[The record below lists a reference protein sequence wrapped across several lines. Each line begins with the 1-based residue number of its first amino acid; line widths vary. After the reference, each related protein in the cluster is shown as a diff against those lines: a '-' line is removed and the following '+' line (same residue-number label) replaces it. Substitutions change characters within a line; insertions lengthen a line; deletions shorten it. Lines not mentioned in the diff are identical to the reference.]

1 MVSGDGLRLF
11 GLKELRRMGVPR
23 YAVGI
28 DLGGTA
34 VKYALVASDGD
45 VLFSGKLPSR
55 AAEGAAAVGQQIV
68 VAARSCCD
76 EAARGGLHLAGVGI
90 GTPGVVSPEGI
101 VVGGAENIPGW
112 ENVNLAKL
120 LGDVTGLPVRVE
132 NDANLMALAE
142 TLYGAARGAS
152 DVVFLTIGTGIGGG
166 VLIGGRLFGG
176 FRNRGTELGHIT
188 LKCDGEPCAC
198 GSVGCFEHY
207 ASTAALVRRYRERC
221 LAAGIVPAAQ
231 DGEMLVGLYHA
242 GDLMAVAALEE
253 HWEFMSLGV
262 ASLINIFAPQR
273 VVIGGGISEAG
284 EFYFAALRE
293 RVARRVIPVCGGTTQ
308 IVAATLGN
316 RAGCLGAA
324 GLIFDL

>member
-1 MVSGDGLRLF
+1 MTA
-11 GLKELRRMGVPR
+11 PR

-34 VKYALVASDGD
+34 VKYALVASDGE

-55 AAEGAAAVGQQIV
+55 ATEGAAVVEQQLAT
-68 VAARSCCD
+68 AARACCD
-76 EAARGGLHLAGVGI
+76 EAERRGISLAGVGV
-90 GTPGVVSPEGI
+90 GTPGVVTPEG
-101 VVGGAENIPGW
+101 VVAGGAENIPGW
-112 ENVNLAKL
+112 ENVDLAQS
-120 LGDVTGLPVRVE
+120 LGRVTGLPVRAE

-152 DVVFLTIGTGIGGG
+152 DVVFLTVGTGIGGG

-188 LKCDGEPCAC
+188 LKYDGEPCAC
-198 GSVGCFEHY
+198 GSTGCFEHY

-242 GDLMAVAALEE
+242 GDPMAVVALEE
-253 HWEFMSLGV
+253 HWEFMSFGI

-284 EFYFAALRE
+284 EFYFEALRE
-293 RVARRVIPVCGGTTQ
+293 RVARRAMPVCSAETR
-308 IVAATLGN
+308 IVAAALGN